1 MRKQQKKTYHLWK
14 KALAF
19 LLCFLLVVSF
29 DLSVTTG
36 IAAGLPESS
45 GLQNNAVND
54 AENKN
59 PDGEAGAGKGTE
71 QETSKPGEPETE
83 SEPSSSPEPET
94 ENSKV
99 PVDGEASAESS
110 LPEEESSESSDE
122 DLEDPENR
130 VLMPEGLIEKNL
142 LQNLKGV
149 NQRMAYLGEP
159 AHNKYI
165 EPAGDGN
172 HYLTLDVKGDSVETI
187 SAPVEI
193 VIAFDV
199 SASTSNLMIECFKA
213 AARKMMDILLTA
225 ENAARDPSM
234 QHRIAIVDFNDVP
247 RTLCSFSSDIS
258 VVGAAIDQ
266 IASRPIF
273 TSWSNAINYS
283 YNLMASDGRANS
295 RKHLLFLADGHP
307 NAPSSNGE
315 YKLYPYNKAYTA
327 AYDVLRRDVT
337 FYSIAAIDGSNDF
350 YNDTTFMYYV
360 DKTKAHPLSSASDLS
375 TAYGDNKWLSLEAI
389 TRNAYANAGRADEA
403 DGKFF
408 TVENENQTQYETAL
422 EAIGKE
428 ISKVHVYT
436 DITITDSLT
445 DYVELLNT
453 TDGTGQILDA
463 KVVKTDKDG
472 IESPIA
478 NYTLHYDTADRK
490 VVFTIDEELQHD
502 VTYSVTL
509 TVKASAASSAEWA
522 DNQAQ
527 GLYADRGNYPHTGD
541 AGTGS
546 SSAGKNGF
554 YTNSEATLKYYVQ
567 STNGEVVLG
576 EEQTATPYGKP
587 VIQLSTYPEID
598 EDEPMHRKFIEP
610 NGDGTYQL
618 RLNVLGDTKQL
629 IAPADPADI
638 VIVFD
643 VSASTTP
650 NMVKCFKEAAREM
663 SRLFLTDAN
672 SAKEPEKQ
680 NRISIVTFKDSA
692 TALCGFTSN
701 PTELETYIK
710 AITSGPGRT
719 NWQSALQC
727 AENLFTSQGRANSR
741 KFVLF
746 QTDGQAN
753 EPESTEVRSYNA
765 AYNQALSMVQN
776 GITLYS
782 IAALD
787 EVSTFMWFVGKS
799 IVHPLPNSY
808 AFETY
813 ATSDN
818 WRSLEALTRR
828 AYMNNSRPGEA
839 ENKFFSVEHESEKD
853 YLDAFDAI
861 AADISKSRTFS
872 DIVIT
877 DTLSEYAVLE
887 NAVDASGNIQGAAI
901 KKYDLNFVEYDV
913 DDYTLTYDAPTKTV
927 TFTVNGLLE
936 HGMVYYVEFT
946 VSPSQLAFDEL
957 AQNRYAGQNTGQ
969 DGYPHTGG
977 PGTGSASEAQAG
989 FYSNTE
995 ATLTYH
1001 TIITSEGGSVSE
1013 QRTATPYEKP
1023 VLQLELSTIDIVK
1036 LWDNDDESERPPD
1049 IEIIL
1054 SRDGTPFRRATL
1066 TAADDWTVSF
1076 NDLPGGVERQ
1086 VYTIEEIEV
1095 EGYEVSYSERRV
1107 EFSGLLAQ
1115 TASLTVTN
1123 FKNDGDLAI
1132 YKTDSSYRLGLE
1144 GAEFR
1149 LYKADDSWSII
1160 EEMTGYQILTLSDG
1174 YSFLYDLPFGKYILK
1189 ETKAPQGYVL
1199 LEDPIRIDF
1208 TRGSDTV
1215 IVVNQMQYTL
1225 PATGGGGT
1233 YPYMIVGALFISLS
1247 LYLVLHKRRKIS
1259 TKGKDV

>member
-1 MRKQQKKTYHLWK
+1 ML
-14 KALAF
+14 AL

-36 IAAGLPESS
+36 IAADMPESS
-45 GLQNNAVND
+45 GLQSDMENEKGNPGAD
-54 AENKN
+54 A
-59 PDGEAGAGKGTE
+59 GTE
-71 QETSKPGEPETE
+71 KETGEDASKPSKPGKPEME
-83 SEPSSSPEPET
+83 SEGSESPEPEK
-94 ENSKV
+94 ENSEA
-99 PVDGEASAESS
+99 PVDEESSAESS
-110 LPEEESSESSDE
+110 LPEEESSELPE
-122 DLEDPENR
+122 ENLEDSESR
-130 VLMPEGLIEKNL
+130 VLMPDGLIEKSL
-142 LQNLKGV
+142 LKNLKGI

-159 AHNKYI
+159 AHSKYI
-165 EPAGDGN
+165 EPAGDGS
-172 HYLTLDVKGDSVETI
+172 HYLTLDVKGDSVETV

-213 AARKMMDILLTA
+213 AARKMMNILLTE

-247 RTLCSFSSDIS
+247 RTLCSFSSDVA

-283 YNLMASDGRANS
+283 YNLMASDGRSNS

-307 NAPSSNGE
+307 NAPTSNGE
-315 YKLYPYNKAYTA
+315 YHLYPYNKAYTA

-337 FYSIAAIDGSNDF
+337 FYSIAAIDGNNDF

-360 DKTKAHPLSSASDLS
+360 DQTKAHPLSYASDLS

-408 TVENENQTQYETAL
+408 AVENENQTQYESAL

-436 DITITDSLT
+436 DITITDTLT

-453 TDGTGQILDA
+453 MDGTGQIIDA
-463 KVVKTDKDG
+463 EVKKTDQDG
-472 IESPIA
+472 NESPIA
-478 NYTLHYDTADRK
+478 NYTLQYDAAARK

-502 VTYSVTL
+502 TTYSVTL
-509 TVKASAASSAEWA
+509 TVKASAEASEEWA

-527 GLYADRGNYPHTGD
+527 GLYAGSGNYPHTGD

-554 YTNSEATLKYYVQ
+554 YTNSEATLSYYVQ

-576 EEQTATPYGKP
+576 DEQSAAPYGKP

-598 EDEPMHRKFIEP
+598 DDEPMHRKSIEP
-610 NGDGTYQL
+610 NADGTFQL
-618 RLNVLGDTKQL
+618 RLNVLGDTKEL

-643 VSASTTP
+643 VSSSTTDT
-650 NMVKCFKEAAREM
+650 MIQCFQAAAREM

-672 SAKEPEKQ
+672 SAKEPEKR
-680 NRISIVTFKDSA
+680 NRISIVTFKDNA
-692 TALCGFTSN
+692 TAICGFESD
-701 PTELETYIK
+701 PVVLENYIK
-710 AITSGPGRT
+710 NIAGGTGQT
-719 NWQSALQC
+719 NWKAALQY
-727 AENLFTSQGRANSR
+727 AENMLTTQGRENSR

-753 EPESTEVRSYNA
+753 KPESTEVRSYNV
-765 AYNQALSMVQN
+765 AYTQALSMVQN

-787 EVSTFMWFVGKS
+787 DVSTFMWFVGKN
-799 IVHPLPNSY
+799 IVHPLPNGY
-808 AFETY
+808 TFETS
-813 ATSDN
+813 ASSNN

-828 AYMNNSRPGEA
+828 AYMDNGRSADA
-839 ENKFFSVEHESEKD
+839 ENKFFGVAHANEKD

-877 DTLSEYAVLE
+877 DALSEYAELE
-887 NAVDASGNIQGAAI
+887 NTVDANGNIQGAAV
-901 KKYDLNFVEYDV
+901 KKYDLNLVEYDV
-913 DDYTLTYDAPTKTV
+913 DDYTLIYDEQTRTV
-927 TFTVNGLLE
+927 TFTVDGVLE

-946 VSPSQLAFDEL
+946 VSPSQQAFDEL

-969 DGYPHTGG
+969 AGYPHTGG

-1001 TIITSEGGSVSE
+1001 TIITSESGSVSE

-1036 LWDNDDESERPPD
+1036 LWENDDESERPPD

-1054 SRDGTPFRRATL
+1054 SRDGTPFRRVTL
-1066 TAADDWTVSF
+1066 TAADDWTASF
-1076 NDLPGGVERQ
+1076 DDLPGGVEEQ
-1086 VYTIEEIEV
+1086 EYTIEEIEV
-1095 EGYEVSYSERRV
+1095 EGYEVSYSEKRV

-1115 TASLTVTN
+1115 TASLTLTN
-1123 FKNDGDLAI
+1123 YKNDGDLAI
-1132 YKTDSSYRLGLE
+1132 YKTDGSYRMGLE

-1160 EEMTGYQILTLSDG
+1160 EEVTGYQILTLHDG

-1189 ETKAPQGYVL
+1189 ETKAPQGYML

-1208 TRGSDTV
+1208 TKGNDTV

-1225 PATGGGGT
+1225 PATGGGGN

-1247 LYLVLHKRRKIS
+1247 LYLAIHKKRKIS